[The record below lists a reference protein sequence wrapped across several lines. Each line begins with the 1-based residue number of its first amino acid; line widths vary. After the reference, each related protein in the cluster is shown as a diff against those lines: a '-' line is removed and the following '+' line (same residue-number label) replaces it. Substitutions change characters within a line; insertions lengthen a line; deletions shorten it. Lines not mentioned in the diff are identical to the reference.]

1 MELTNL
7 NKDRKLRRKPSI
19 DLSTMV
25 YGKLPPQAKDLEE
38 AVLGAILL
46 EKSAFDTVVEILK
59 PECFYVEGNQRI
71 FRAMQGLAQM
81 SRPIDILT
89 VVDELKTREELDIAG
104 GAYYVTKLTNAV
116 VSSAN
121 IEAHARIIL
130 QKFIQR
136 ELIRISGEIIGDAYE
151 DSTDVFDLL
160 DDAESKLFEIT
171 NNHLRKNF
179 DSIDTVL
186 VKTIQRIEDLRN
198 KNEDFSGVPSGFPSL
213 DRITYGWQSTDL
225 IVLAAR
231 PSVGKT
237 AFALNLARSAALHP
251 TKSTPVAIFSLEMSA
266 SQLVQRI
273 LSAESEIWLEKIA
286 RGKLEEH
293 EMKQL
298 YAKGIQRLA
307 QAPIFI
313 DDTAALNIFELRA
326 KCRRLKNKHHVGL
339 IIIDYLQLMSGTGEN
354 RNSNREQEISRI
366 SRDLKGLAKE
376 LQVPIIAL
384 SQLSREVEKRKEGNK
399 MPQLSDLRECVT
411 GDTLVWLTDGSRR
424 PIKDLVGQQVNL
436 WTLDQDHQ
444 LTESISEC
452 IWRVGEKEIFEL
464 CLASGRTLKAS
475 AEHRILCFDGW
486 NTFAKIKAG
495 DRVAVSKENPA
506 STQDLVEKNSGF
518 ANGLQKSAQVPWSS
532 HLRASFSN
540 TRQLTTFEYPMPE
553 DDHQTL
559 VQTAVFWDP
568 VVAVLPCGKEQVY
581 DLTVNDTHN
590 WFANEGI
597 VTHNSGAIEQD
608 ADLVM
613 FLYRPEYYDIT
624 SNEFGEN
631 NKGETHVR
639 IAKHRN
645 GSLET
650 IKLKALLHIQKFIE
664 EDSSGYDKPGL
675 PPGSWKP
682 VQDPEGGGGAKLY
695 IQAGSK
701 MNDLPMDED

>member
-1 MELTNL
+1 
-7 NKDRKLRRKPSI
+7 
-19 DLSTMV
+19 MV
-25 YGKLPPQAKDLEE
+25 YGKVPPQAKDLEE
-38 AVLGAILL
+38 AVLGAIML

-59 PECFYVEGNQRI
+59 PECFYVESHQRI
-71 FRAMQGLAQM
+71 FRAMQSLAQR
-81 SRPIDILT
+81 SQPIDILT
-89 VVDELKTREELDIAG
+89 VVEELRTKEELETTG
-104 GAYYVTKLTNAV
+104 GAYYVTRLTNAV
-116 VSSAN
+116 VSAAN
-121 IEAHARIIL
+121 IEAHSRIIL

-186 VKTIQRIEDLRN
+186 VKTVQRIEDLRH
-198 KNEDFSGVPSGFPSL
+198 KNEDITGVPTGFPTL
-213 DRITYGWQSTDL
+213 DRVTFGWQPTDL
-225 IVLAAR
+225 IILAAR

-237 AFALNLARSAALHP
+237 AFALNLARNAALNAAKP
-251 TKSTPVAIFSLEMSA
+251 TPVVFFSLEMSS

-326 KCRRLKNKHHVGL
+326 KCRRLKNKHNIGL

-376 LQVPIIAL
+376 LQVPIVAL

-399 MPQLSDLRECVT
+399 MPQLSDLRE
-411 GDTLVWLTDGSRR
+411 
-424 PIKDLVGQQVNL
+424 
-436 WTLDQDHQ
+436 
-444 LTESISEC
+444 
-452 IWRVGEKEIFEL
+452 
-464 CLASGRTLKAS
+464 
-475 AEHRILCFDGW
+475 
-486 NTFAKIKAG
+486 
-495 DRVAVSKENPA
+495 
-506 STQDLVEKNSGF
+506 
-518 ANGLQKSAQVPWSS
+518 
-532 HLRASFSN
+532 
-540 TRQLTTFEYPMPE
+540 
-553 DDHQTL
+553 
-559 VQTAVFWDP
+559 
-568 VVAVLPCGKEQVY
+568 
-581 DLTVNDTHN
+581 
-590 WFANEGI
+590 
-597 VTHNSGAIEQD
+597 SGAIEQD
-608 ADLVM
+608 ADMVM

-624 SNEFGEN
+624 SNEMGES
-631 NKGETHVR
+631 NKGETYLR

-645 GSLET
+645 GSLEN
-650 IKLKALLHIQKFIE
+650 IKLRALLHIQKFLD
-664 EDSSGYDKPGL
+664 DSEGDNYGNMGL

-682 VQDPEGGGGAKLY
+682 VPDDENGGGPKLY
-695 IQAGSK
+695 IQAGSR
-701 MNDLPMDED
+701 MNDLPMDDDDNTPF